1 MSKRKLTPQQRK
13 FANEFIKTNNAY
25 QSAIKAGYA
34 RGTARNATKQLLE
47 NTGIQQFI
55 HKKTGKAEAE
65 TEITIDMVI
74 ANLLKTASGMSSKH
88 RLTTYDHLKKELTS
102 DRTYTGPPK
111 VKDQV
116 AAAQLVLQM
125 AGKLKADDGELTN
138 AKIRKANAEA
148 KIAEAK
154 LADLE
159 DDKDDQMDA
168 LTDMLGKLA
177 KNVPKDDQND
187 D

>member
-34 RGTARNATKQLLE
+34 KGTARNATKQLLE

-65 TEITIDMVI
+65 TEITTDMVI

-125 AGKLKADDGELTN
+125 AGKLKTDDGNLIDAKVRKAKAEAEIAEQKAKLLRQTDDKESAQMEQIIKDIEKGVADDS
-138 AKIRKANAEA
+138 KS
-148 KIAEAK
+148 
-154 LADLE
+154 
-159 DDKDDQMDA
+159 
-168 LTDMLGKLA
+168 
-177 KNVPKDDQND
+177 
-187 D
+187 